1 MSLSIRVELYCC
13 LEDGWGR
20 LYLLTSNVVYYCR
33 IVTLPPP
40 MASGQLLCN

>member
-1 MSLSIRVELYCC
+1 MRLSIRVEVYCC

-20 LYLLTSNVVYYCR
+20 LYLLSSNVVYCR